1 MGDRAYWDEHVEMTA
16 NVVDA
21 IREQTYVL
29 VKVNGGDV
37 RMPDPLPRPGDEP
50 APMGSLTDF
59 NALIEG

>member
-1 MGDRAYWDEHVEMTA
+1 MTA